1 MKNTRGYFDI
11 DAEYEALLVTDRS
24 SLEEVMMVK
33 DMQQRKIWLHDGIDI
48 ETVSG
53 AIHNIYQ
60 YNREDA
66 DLPVEGRKPIL
77 LYIASNGGS
86 VDAGFALIDAI
97 QTSKTPVYTI
107 NTGYWYSMG
116 FLIGLSGKKRFAM
129 PNATFL
135 MHDGSNF
142 IWTSGSKAQDQADF
156 NRRVEAR
163 VKQYILDHS
172 TLTSKEYDKKQRVE
186 WYLFA
191 DEAKE
196 KGFIDQIIG
205 VDCDIDTVV

>member
-33 DMQQRKIWLHDGIDI
+33 DMQQRKIWLHDEIDI

-97 QTSKTPVYTI
+97 QTSKTPIYTI

-116 FLIGLSGKKRFAM
+116 FLIGLAGKKRFAM

-172 TLTSKEYDKKQRVE
+172 TLISKEYDKKQRVE

>member
-33 DMQQRKIWLHDGIDI
+33 DMQQRKIWLHDEIDI

-66 DLPVEGRKPIL
+66 DLPVEDRKPIL

-116 FLIGLSGKKRFAM
+116 FLIGLAGKKRFAM

>member
-66 DLPVEGRKPIL
+66 DLPVEERKPIL

-107 NTGYWYSMG
+107 NTGYISEIQA
-116 FLIGLSGKKRFAM
+116 LHRLRQALSVCRYRRH
-129 PNATFL
+129 NR
-135 MHDGSNF
+135 HDLRLLHKYRWRWWVYCQYAGCQSAFIRVCARRCSNR
-142 IWTSGSKAQDQADF
+142 IRD
-156 NRRVEAR
+156 
-163 VKQYILDHS
+163 
-172 TLTSKEYDKKQRVE
+172 
-186 WYLFA
+186 
-191 DEAKE
+191 
-196 KGFIDQIIG
+196 
-205 VDCDIDTVV
+205 

>member
-11 DAEYEALLVTDRS
+11 DAEYDELLVADRS
-24 SLEEVMMVK
+24 SLEEIILVK
-33 DMQQRKIWLHDGIDI
+33 DMQQRKIWLHDSIDI
-48 ETVSG
+48 ETISG

-66 DLPVEGRKPIL
+66 DIPVEERKPIL
-77 LYIASNGGS
+77 LYVASNGGS

-116 FLIGLSGKKRFAM
+116 FLIGLAGKKRFAM

-172 TLTSKEYDKKQRVE
+172 SLTSKEYDKKQRVE

-196 KGFIDQIIG
+196 KGFIDLIIG
-205 VDCDIDTVV
+205 VDCDIDAIV

>member
-33 DMQQRKIWLHDGIDI
+33 DMQQRKIWLHDEIDI

-66 DLPVEGRKPIL
+66 DLPVEERKPIL

-116 FLIGLSGKKRFAM
+116 FLIGLAGKKRFAM

-196 KGFIDQIIG
+196 RGFIDQIIG

>member
-1 MKNTRGYFDI
+1 M
-11 DAEYEALLVTDRS
+11 L
-24 SLEEVMMVK
+24 
-33 DMQQRKIWLHDGIDI
+33 LHDFARRVL
-48 ETVSG
+48 EFQNVV
-53 AIHNIYQ
+53 AALN
-60 YNREDA
+60 
-66 DLPVEGRKPIL
+66 KPIL

-116 FLIGLSGKKRFAM
+116 FLIGLAGKKRFAM

>member
-11 DAEYEALLVTDRS
+11 DAEYQALLVTDRS

-33 DMQQRKIWLHDGIDI
+33 DMQQRKIWLHDEIDI

-97 QTSKTPVYTI
+97 QTSKTPIYTI

-116 FLIGLSGKKRFAM
+116 FLIGLAGKKRFAM

>member
-33 DMQQRKIWLHDGIDI
+33 DMQQRKIWLHDEIDI

-116 FLIGLSGKKRFAM
+116 FLIGLAGKKRFAM

>member
-11 DAEYEALLVTDRS
+11 DAEYDELLVADRS
-24 SLEEVMMVK
+24 SLEEIILVK
-33 DMQQRKIWLHDGIDI
+33 DMQQRKIWLHDSIDI
-48 ETVSG
+48 ETISG

-66 DLPVEGRKPIL
+66 DIPVEERKPIL
-77 LYIASNGGS
+77 LYVASNGGS

-116 FLIGLSGKKRFAM
+116 FLIGLAGKKRFTM

-163 VKQYILDHS
+163 VKQYILNHS
-172 TLTSKEYDKKQRVE
+172 ALTSKEYDKKQRVE

-205 VDCDIDTVV
+205 VDCDIDAIV

>member
-11 DAEYEALLVTDRS
+11 DS
-24 SLEEVMMVK
+24 SLEEVMVIK
-33 DMQQRKIWLHDGIDI
+33 DMQQRKIWLHAGIDI
-48 ETVSG
+48 ESVSG

-66 DLPVEGRKPIL
+66 ELPVESRKPIL
-77 LYIASNGGS
+77 LYVASNGGE
-86 VDAGFALIDAI
+86 VNAGFALIDAI

-116 FLIGLSGKKRFAM
+116 FLIGLAGQKRFAM

-172 TLTSKEYDKKQRVE
+172 NLTSKEYDKKQRVE

-196 KGFIDQIIG
+196 KGFIDHIVG
-205 VDCDIDTVV
+205 VDCDINTIV

>member
-33 DMQQRKIWLHDGIDI
+33 DMQQRKIWLHDEIDI

-66 DLPVEGRKPIL
+66 DLPVEERKPIL

-116 FLIGLSGKKRFAM
+116 FLIGLAGKKRFAM

>member
-33 DMQQRKIWLHDGIDI
+33 DMQQRKIWLHDEIDI

-116 FLIGLSGKKRFAM
+116 FLIGLAGKKRFAM

-142 IWTSGSKAQDQADF
+142 IWTSGSKA
-156 NRRVEAR
+156 
-163 VKQYILDHS
+163 
-172 TLTSKEYDKKQRVE
+172 
-186 WYLFA
+186 
-191 DEAKE
+191 
-196 KGFIDQIIG
+196 
-205 VDCDIDTVV
+205 